1 MSIHDWGDGD
11 NNATLWCPV
20 KLSGLLLAS
29 CLITLIG
36 CTGGEGRIHIPE
48 QDRVTLQNVPVF
60 RAVHWYRTDGFWIF
74 GEPYGMLSGQKI
86 TAEDPITTVKTQ
98 FLSSLT
104 VRLGSTNIQS
114 IESPSW

>member
-1 MSIHDWGDGD
+1 
-11 NNATLWCPV
+11 
-20 KLSGLLLAS
+20 
-29 CLITLIG
+29 
-36 CTGGEGRIHIPE
+36 
-48 QDRVTLQNVPVF
+48 
-60 RAVHWYRTDGFWIF
+60 
-74 GEPYGMLSGQKI
+74 MLSGQKI